1 MMWWTCCAVPREKT
15 TRVFTFKGGTR
26 VKAHDSVEAFQI
38 LKSISLRD
46 VPKAFHVDANTW
58 VIEFGKG
65 VSIEVREQ
73 EMAPARKLGEWRVY
87 LDRRD
92 LELIP

>member
-1 MMWWTCCAVPREKT
+1 MTPREKD
-15 TRVFTFKGGTR
+15 TRTFTFKGGTR
-26 VKAHDSVEAFQI
+26 VKAKNSTHALQI
-38 LKSISLRD
+38 LKSISLRE
-46 VPKAFHVDANTW
+46 VPKAFQVAKTKW
-58 VIEFGKG
+58 VIDFGKG

-92 LELIP
+92 LELVVP